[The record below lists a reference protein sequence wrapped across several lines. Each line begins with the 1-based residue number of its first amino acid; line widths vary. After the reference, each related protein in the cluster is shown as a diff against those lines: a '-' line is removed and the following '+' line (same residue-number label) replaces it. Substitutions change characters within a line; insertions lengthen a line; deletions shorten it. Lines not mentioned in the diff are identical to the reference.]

1 MLPFPL
7 LHHPFIFVFGLC
19 FLVHIFTSSSCICLL
34 CHLDKNDLLKIVIL
48 NIIFIAVRLWTNKKF
63 VTFKY
68 AVEFNLEEGDFKWQ
82 LDKAL
87 GCFSD
92 KHRRYQNY
100 CWFFVLASFS
110 TFVKVAFESQSQAHA
125 ESARFAFRFQFWKI
139 CKFTRNIWFSH
150 NFVKS

>member
-1 MLPFPL
+1 MCLNFA
-7 LHHPFIFVFGLC
+7 
-19 FLVHIFTSSSCICLL
+19 FLSIYSLSSSCICLL

-48 NIIFIAVRLWTNKKF
+48 NMIFIAVRLWTNKKF

-87 GCFSD
+87 RYFTD
-92 KHRRYQNY
+92 KHRIYQNY
-100 CWFFVLASFS
+100 CWFSVLASFS
-110 TFVKVAFESQSQAHA
+110 TLVKVAFESQSRAHA

-150 NFVKS
+150 KFVKS